1 MEKFHYNESPAES
14 IDTEGKPT
22 ILSLGENDI
31 PEIIGLENKSW
42 IPGLQATEES
52 IRDRIR
58 KNHVILGIRDGER
71 LVAKICFSCS
81 SFRADQPENFPDNFE
96 DFSHQPIVESPN
108 ALFVYNLDVNPD
120 YRGKIYAPTLIKAV
134 IREAMKLGLRY
145 IVADGRPSSYNGSG
159 EYEQEKVKQNLD
171 FKQSID
177 KYLNGGSFPTDAEFM
192 KDPTLALYRRL
203 TGCKFY
209 SVLPNFIPEDEPA
222 GGIRVILVKEVNE
235 MP

>member
-1 MEKFHYNESPAES
+1 MEQFRHNELQN
-14 IDTEGKPT
+14 KPDHLERKPLV
-22 ILSLGENDI
+22 LSLSEKDI

-52 IRDRIR
+52 IQDRIR

-81 SFRADQPENFPDNFE
+81 SFWIDQPEKFPDNFE

-108 ALFVYNLDVNPD
+108 ALFVYNLDVDPD

-134 IREAMKLGLRY
+134 VEEAIKLGLKY

-159 EYEQEKVKQNLD
+159 EFGQDKVKQSLD

-177 KYLNGGSFPTDAEFM
+177 RYLNGGSFPTDAEFM

-209 SVLPNFIPEDEPA
+209 SVLPNFIPGDEPA

-235 MP
+235 MS